1 MANFPLVTWPVA
13 LTGVTVSYNGG
24 GPYTVADVAG
34 YGFGVSSTVSKAASV
49 DAIGFVGSLAGNFV
63 DAVNAAIPAVN
74 PLSAV
79 FVYSDGTAPALG
91 PLKVNFLVSGSFS
104 VTLDFGTAEMAAALG
119 FANQV
124 ETLAP
129 VASNLTPFNPD
140 GVWMPNG
147 VAGDVR
153 RYRTQRAAASSNEM
167 SGLSTDVVN
176 WGEVVDVELM
186 SSAFPAANVNSFFAA
201 TSIYSTAAGR
211 SVYDP
216 NNTLEGMVAAA
227 ATGVLFRVYR
237 EAATAAGTTPGYFQE
252 AKMPTVAQQGR
263 AMDLVAALDEPRL
276 WNTSGIFYRAT
287 Q

>member
-1 MANFPLVTWPVA
+1 MANFPLCTWPIS

-24 GPYTVADVAG
+24 GPYPVADVVG
-34 YGFGVSSTVSKAASV
+34 YGFGVSSTVTKAASV
-49 DAIGFVGSLAGNFV
+49 DAGGIVGSVVGNFV
-63 DAVNAAIPAVN
+63 AAVNAAIPAVN

-79 FVYSDGTAPALG
+79 YAYSDGTAPALG
-91 PLKVNFLVSGSFS
+91 PLKANLLVAGLLPVSIN
-104 VTLDFGTAEMAAALG
+104 FGTAEMASRLG
-119 FANQV
+119 FSNAV

-129 VASNLTPFNPD
+129 VVNNLTPFNLG

-153 RYRTQRAAASSNEM
+153 RYRTQRAAASSSEM

-176 WGEVVDVELM
+176 WGEVVDLEML
-186 SSAFPAANVNSFFAA
+186 SSAFPAANVNSYFAA
-201 TSIYSTAAGR
+201 TSIYATAAGR
-211 SVYDP
+211 LVADP

-227 ATGVLFRVYR
+227 ATGVVFRVYR
-237 EAATAAGTTPGYFQE
+237 EPATVVGTTPGYFQE
-252 AKMPTVAQQGR
+252 AKMPTVAQQGK

-276 WNTSGIFYRAT
+276 WNSSGIFMRAN

>member
-13 LTGVTVSYNGG
+13 LTGVKVSYNGG
-24 GPYTVADVAG
+24 GPYDVADVVG

-49 DAIGFVGSLAGNFV
+49 TSGGIVGSLAGNFAAALNV
-63 DAVNAAIPAVN
+63 AIPAVN
-74 PLSAV
+74 PVSVVYA
-79 FVYSDGTAPALG
+79 YSDGTAPALG
-91 PLKVNFLVSGSFS
+91 PLKANFLVSGSHS
-104 VTLDFGTAEMAAALG
+104 VTVNFGTAEMAARLG

-124 ETLAP
+124 ETL
-129 VASNLTPFNPD
+129 VTVISNFTTFNPD
-140 GVWMPNG
+140 GLWMPNG

-153 RYRTQRAAASSNEM
+153 RYRTQRAAASSSDM

-201 TSIYSTAAGR
+201 TSIYASAAGR
-211 SVYDP
+211 NVNDP

-227 ATGVLFRVYR
+227 ATGVIFRVYR
-237 EAATAAGTTPGYFQE
+237 EAATAEGTTPGFYQS

-276 WNTSGIFYRAT
+276 WNTAGIFYRAN